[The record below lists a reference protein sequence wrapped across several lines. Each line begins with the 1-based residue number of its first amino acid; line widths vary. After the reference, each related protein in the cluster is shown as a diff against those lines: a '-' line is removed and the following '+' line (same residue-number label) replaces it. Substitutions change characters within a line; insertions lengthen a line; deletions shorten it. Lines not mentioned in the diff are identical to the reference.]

1 MRRPI
6 DWLKKPWAQKK
17 NTPSNIFCHERKD
30 SSATASK
37 KNGNGDGRPPR
48 TVATFVG

>member
-1 MRRPI
+1 MRRPT
-6 DWLKKPWAQKK
+6 DWLKKQLAQTK
-17 NTPSNIFCHERKD
+17 NTPSNIFCHEKKD

-48 TVATFVG
+48 TGATFAG